1 MKCPFKHWATLQI
14 NHVASLSVVTTY
26 FCLLSLCLS
35 VSVCPSLSLLVA
47 TVPESQ
53 QSQQATDVILTPDT
67 AMELF
72 SLISGEHV
80 PERAHRQDV
89 TPSTSVATP
98 RTSAVTPTTSVIIP
112 TTSVVTPKST
122 SVVTPK
128 STSVV
133 TPKSTS
139 VDGKKKQKRQ
149 SEDIEDVDAL
159 RCKLLKLECRKIEEE
174 TLKIATER
182 EKLALEKMKL
192 NLEIL
197 KLQEELKPRGYSFSE
212 VEL

>member
-128 STSVV
+128 STSV
-133 TPKSTS
+133 
-139 VDGKKKQKRQ
+139 DGKKKQKRQ